1 MRAAIRSATDHINLE
16 SYCIED
22 DEVGRAFAELLLEK
36 CAAGVEVNVIYD
48 SAGALLTP
56 TDFFDRLRDAGARVV
71 EFNPLNPMT
80 AGRRDWCLKL
90 RDHRKLLIVDG
101 SIAFVGGINIS
112 EVYSSGSFLGRRRR
126 PKPNRTRPSARPSGW
141 RDTHLEIAGP
151 AVAEFQ
157 RLFHET
163 WRRQDGPPLTTA
175 QYFPELQPAGK
186 EVVRAI
192 SSRGGDECVS
202 EILDA
207 LLDKMRQATSRI
219 YLTVAYF
226 APDRALLDVLRSA
239 ATRGVD
245 VRMIMPSTT
254 DFWPVFHV
262 GRSYYQTLLEA
273 GVRIFE
279 RRGTVMHA
287 KTAVIDGVWSTI
299 GSTNLDWL
307 SLCYNDELNAVVL
320 SEDFAAEMEG
330 MFADDQ
336 AHSDEI
342 RLRQWRT
349 RPLPAR
355 VLEWS
360 ARLIERVL

>member
-22 DEVGRAFAELLLEK
+22 DEVGRAFATLLLEK

-48 SAGALLTP
+48 SAGAFLTP

-71 EFNPLNPMT
+71 EFNPLNPLT
-80 AGRRDWCLKL
+80 AGKRDWRLKL

-101 SIAFVGGINIS
+101 VIAFVGGINIS
-112 EVYSSGSFLGRRRR
+112 EVYSSGSFMHRR
-126 PKPNRTRPSARPSGW
+126 RPSARPSGW
-141 RDTHLEIAGP
+141 RDTHLEIEGP

-157 RLFHET
+157 RLFLDT
-163 WRRQDGPPLTTA
+163 WRRQDGPPLATA
-175 QYFPELQPAGK
+175 QYFPELQPAG
-186 EVVRAI
+186 EGVVRAI
-192 SSRGGDECVS
+192 GSIGGAEGAS
-202 EILDA
+202 EIFKA
-207 LLDKMRQATSRI
+207 LLDTMREATSHI

-226 APDRALLDVLRSA
+226 APDRPLLDTLKGA
-239 ATRGVD
+239 AARGVD
-245 VRMIMPSTT
+245 VRMIMPSAT
-254 DFWPVFHV
+254 DSWAVFHV
-262 GRSYYQTLLEA
+262 GRSYFETLLEA

-279 RRGTVMHA
+279 RRGSVMHA

-307 SLCYNDELNAVVL
+307 SLYYNDELNAVIL
-320 SEDFAAEMEG
+320 SADFAAEMER
-330 MFADDQ
+330 MFADDL
-336 AHSDEI
+336 AHSDEVK
-342 RLRQWRT
+342 LRHWRR